1 MLQRAVRFALADL
14 LTCGAA
20 ALLLAV
26 GLAGGVP
33 ASAPAAFAKVAV
45 ALALPLV
52 FAAVRGRRPAPGSL
66 LASVADF
73 GPILPLLLVF
83 DNLGPFVLG
92 AGSVDLDPLLVAAD
106 RLLFGGD
113 DPTRLLEPYAGP
125 LLLEVLTV
133 CYALYYFHPIVL
145 GALLWKDDL
154 REKTPGARF
163 PAYVFGMLLVF
174 YVSYAGYFAVPAI
187 GPRFTVPHD
196 GPLPRAAVAKAID
209 DTLDRLETSRRNC
222 FPSGHTMV
230 TIAVLVEAARRSR
243 KTFLAFL
250 PFATGL
256 VLATVFCRYH
266 YVVDVLAGLVLAFVV
281 GGLAR
286 WLARRVPQE
295 ADGTVL
301 ATSR

>member
-1 MLQRAVRFALADL
+1 MLQRGVRFALADL
-14 LTCGAA
+14 LTSGAA
-20 ALLLAV
+20 ALLLV
-26 GLAGGVP
+26 TGLAGGVP
-33 ASAPAAFAKVAV
+33 ASAPAAFAKVAA
-45 ALALPLV
+45 ALFLPLV

-113 DPTRLLEPYAGP
+113 DPTRLLEPFLGP
-125 LLLEVLTV
+125 PALEVLTV

-154 REKTPGARF
+154 REKSPGARF

-174 YVSYAGYFAVPAI
+174 YVSYAGYFVVPAI

-196 GPLPRAAVAKAID
+196 GPLPRGTVAKAID

-256 VLATVFCRYH
+256 VLATVACRYH
-266 YVVDVLAGLVLAFVV
+266 YVVDVLAGLVLAFAV

-286 WLARRVPQE
+286 AVARRVRQE